1 MALQATTKS
10 SKRVTWA
17 RPLVEFSSHCSP
29 VQCQQSSPTSSECDA
44 RSPSYSYRSAAES
57 LRDVFQTSTP
67 ASRSGSR
74 HDSLS
79 VGNELAINALPETE
93 REAYANQERIRA
105 RYQHREEQERFRY
118 DQLHFHREQELLCRD
133 GFYEHPGPGRCWTA
147 ACKFVDVLASR
158 DIEPNLNYF
167 FSTSDLLV
175 TLFIH
180 RDLTFWNHELLVNGL
195 LLNLITDFPH
205 VQNFRIAVF
214 FPRDLVEDK
223 WKVPECL
230 KYLLGTFDH
239 IARTA
244 TLEGAITEMEK
255 KFVRKRLHEMRRRQL
270 DHVQIHEDSLKQG
283 LLVPRVDPDDVN
295 NSPMTSHLLGEASRS
310 TGMRPV
316 DIVWPKKKD
325 EVWKAPR
332 SVWA

>member
-1 MALQATTKS
+1 MAFQITTNS

-17 RPLVEFSSHCSP
+17 CPLVEFSSGDPP
-29 VQCQQSSPTSSECDA
+29 VQCQQSSPTFSERDA
-44 RSPSYSYRSAAES
+44 RSPSHSYRSAAES
-57 LRDVFQTSTP
+57 LRDMSQTPDP

-79 VGNELAINALPETE
+79 VGNELVTNTLSE
-93 REAYANQERIRA
+93 RESEAYANQERIRA
-105 RYQHREEQERFRY
+105 KYQHRDELERFRY
-118 DQLHFHREQELLCRD
+118 DQRRSHREQELLCRD
-133 GFYEHPGPGRCWTA
+133 AFYEDPGPGFCWTA

-167 FSTSDLLV
+167 FSASDLLV

-195 LLNLITDFPH
+195 MLNLITDFPH
-205 VQNFRIAVF
+205 VHKFRFAVF

-239 IARTA
+239 RFRTA
-244 TLEGAITEMEK
+244 TLEGATTEMEK
-255 KFVRKRLHEMRRRQL
+255 KFVRKRLHEMKRRQL

-283 LLVPRVDPDDVN
+283 LLIPRVDPDDVN
-295 NSPMTSHLLGEASRS
+295 SSPMTSHLLGEATRS
-310 TGMRPV
+310 TGTRPV
-316 DIVWPKKKD
+316 DVVWPKRKD